1 MRLEEL
7 TLGVLTKAVENYLEL
22 AYGGGTKPR
31 WIPDLDLPPDAPP
44 RELLKLFQADHEEG
58 ELARYTMRLG
68 NRNYP
73 FMKLVFQ
80 EHIVDGQFQFGVDTH
95 DDMEIKPDY
104 PDYEAWM
111 AVRRFNR
118 ELKVKIE
125 QRLEEIGVPTAA
137 QLRREVAERCAS
149 STQEEAKDR
158 KILVVDDEEDLAE
171 TVETLLEARGYS
183 IQKAHDGRK
192 GLEMA
197 LEHRPDMILLDYELP
212 EMDGLEVIAALR
224 ANVVTRDIPV
234 LLCTASKISMQEI
247 HAADGF
253 LAKPYN
259 EGLLYKMVNHVMEAR
274 ESSS

>member
-1 MRLEEL
+1 MSAL
-7 TLGVLTKAVENYLEL
+7 
-22 AYGGGTKPR
+22 
-31 WIPDLDLPPDAPP
+31 
-44 RELLKLFQADHEEG
+44 
-58 ELARYTMRLG
+58 
-68 NRNYP
+68 
-73 FMKLVFQ
+73 
-80 EHIVDGQFQFGVDTH
+80 
-95 DDMEIKPDY
+95 
-104 PDYEAWM
+104 
-111 AVRRFNR
+111 
-118 ELKVKIE
+118 
-125 QRLEEIGVPTAA
+125 
-137 QLRREVAERCAS
+137 
-149 STQEEAKDR
+149 
-158 KILVVDDEEDLAE
+158 ILVVDDEEDLAE